1 MEPHIDLFPNIK
13 EIKVGTFPQST
24 PTTPK
29 VLAFLTKK
37 SDKSSAESPG
47 KVLNS
52 NMMEFWKKYGNVRAK
67 KGQSEGKVKE
77 KEKETGKVVVEALK
91 GTKVELLKFGKQV
104 KLPIYTNFN
113 TVTEYHVIV
122 TADRKDIS
130 FELPA
135 PIQRYVYSIFNF

>member
-37 SDKSSAESPG
+37 SKKGTAESPG
-47 KVLNS
+47 QTLN
-52 NMMEFWKKYGNVRAK
+52 MTEFWKKYGDVLRAK
-67 KGQSEGKVKE
+67 KGQSEGKGKE

-91 GTKVELLKFGKQV
+91 GTKVELVKFGKQV
-104 KLPIYTNFN
+104 KLSIYTNFN

-122 TADRKDIS
+122 TADRKES
-130 FELPA
+130 FELPV
-135 PIQRYVYSIFNF
+135 PIQRYVY